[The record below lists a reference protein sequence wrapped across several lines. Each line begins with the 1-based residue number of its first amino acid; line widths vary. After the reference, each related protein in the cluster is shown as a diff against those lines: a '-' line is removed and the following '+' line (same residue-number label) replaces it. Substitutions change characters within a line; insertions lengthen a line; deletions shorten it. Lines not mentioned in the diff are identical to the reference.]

1 MEEQAHLEH
10 SGSETVSPVFY
21 PPRPAYV
28 APVFRN
34 PDSFLSHIL
43 NDIYSDNSENTP
55 HSSSASSSNMTPTP
69 RRTSRQSV
77 ARRLDTLESY
87 RDGTSDSGTQ
97 QPSRK
102 RRRMSR
108 ESAARI
114 RQTIIDEAEAS
125 GSGSS
130 SSSSNATGESVIM
143 PIEIE
148 DVENVSED
156 SKLGSTLQKQ
166 RADQILSQQEIPN
179 GRSLRLGEITCV
191 ICMDNP
197 TDLTATSCG
206 HVFCHEC
213 LMQAII
219 SSENRGPD
227 SRKGQCPV
235 CRKSQSRVKAT
246 RTGLTDLTPLLL
258 KKASRTASQKEKVR

>member
-1 MEEQAHLEH
+1 MDEQTQLEH
-10 SGSETVSPVFY
+10 SGSETLSPVFY
-21 PPRPAYV
+21 GPRSAY
-28 APVFRN
+28 APPVFRN
-34 PDSFLSHIL
+34 PDSFLNRIL
-43 NDIYSDNSENTP
+43 NDIYSDNSEDTP
-55 HSSSASSSNMTPTP
+55 HSSSTSSSTMTPTT

-77 ARRLDTLESY
+77 ARRLDTLDSY
-87 RDGTSDSGTQ
+87 RDDTSDSGARQ
-97 QPSRK
+97 QSRK
-102 RRRMSR
+102 RRRLSR
-108 ESAARI
+108 ESAMRI
-114 RQTIIDEAEAS
+114 RRTITDEAEAS
-125 GSGSS
+125 GSGSG
-130 SSSSNATGESVIM
+130 SSNAPGESVIM

-179 GRSLRLGEITCV
+179 GKSLRLGEITCV

-219 SSENRGPD
+219 ASENRGPD

-235 CRKSQSRVKAT
+235 CRKSQSRT
-246 RTGLTDLTPLLL
+246 RVTQTGLTDLTPLLL
-258 KKASRTASQKEKVR
+258 KKAPRIVSQKERVR